1 MSEQKDTRFKKG
13 QTGNPKGYSKARR
26 ESDGD
31 AQVSVREYARSKDKK
46 AIDKLEWL
54 MDHSPNHMVQ
64 MRSAEAI
71 LARAHGQPTAHIETT
86 SSLAEE
92 MDKIKQRI
100 VAGSAASQAAV
111 VVPFPVNTNDD
122 EDEQNA
128 S

>member
-1 MSEQKDTRFKKG
+1 MSEQKDSRFKKG
-13 QTGNPKGYSKARR
+13 QTGNPRGYSKARR

-100 VAGSAASQAAV
+100 AANTAA
-111 VVPFPVNTNDD
+111 PGLWCRSRLPTTD